1 MKLDELPFH
10 IGATEVASNPVG
22 LPDTWPFSLHFDQ
35 QLGAITQRVT
45 SELLEILEQAYRA
58 GQLIGTPLAEDS
70 YGKPYA
76 DDFLRFIWQVMPP
89 RCARAIEIGAGVG
102 YLTRR
107 LKDAGLQ
114 IVGIEPG
121 RGYAA
126 HWEKNRV
133 EIVND
138 FFPTPRVTGR
148 FDLICSYAVLEHITE
163 PTIFLKDIRDHLT
176 PEGVAIFSVPD
187 CTDEI
192 AAGDPAILFHEHF
205 SYFDAGSLT
214 RLIESTGM
222 HAVVMKSGFGRCLY
236 AIASLKPREALLA
249 KRGLEWDVMA
259 SYPER
264 CGRFVERV
272 RDRIFRFAAQG
283 TVGVYCAPRGLAL
296 LDRTQSFRFF
306 DDDPAQQDKFL
317 PPFASPIEGRESL
330 LSQPVSS
337 VVVMSR
343 TFGEHI
349 RNSLKNSGYG
359 GRVLTIN
366 DLSSGHHG

>member
-1 MKLDELPFH
+1 MKLDDLPFH
-10 IGATEVASNPVG
+10 IGATEAAGNPAG

-35 QLGAITQRVT
+35 QRGAITQQVT
-45 SELLEILEQAYRA
+45 PELLEILEQAYRA

-76 DDFLRFIWQVMPP
+76 DDFLRFIGQVGLP
-89 RCARAIEIGAGVG
+89 RGARAIEIGAGVG

-126 HWEKNRV
+126 HWEKNGV

-163 PTIFLKDIRDHLT
+163 PAKFLKDVRDHLT

-205 SYFDAGSLT
+205 SYFDSGSLA
-214 RLIESTGM
+214 RLIESAGM

-236 AIASLKPREALLA
+236 AIASLQQRPAMQGE
-249 KRGLEWDVMA
+249 RGLERAVMA

-264 CGRFVERV
+264 CVRFVARV
-272 RDRIFRFAAQG
+272 RDKISDLAAQG
-283 TVGVYCAPRGLAL
+283 TVGVYCAARGLAL
-296 LDRTQSFRFF
+296 LDRTQPMRFF
-306 DDDPAQQDKFL
+306 DDDPAQQGKFL
-317 PPFASPIEGRESL
+317 PPFQMPITSRETL
-330 LSQPVSS
+330 LSAPVDHL
-337 VVVMSR
+337 VIISR
-343 TFGEHI
+343 TFGRRI
-349 RNSLKNSGYG
+349 RDSLHQQGYQG
-359 GRVLTIN
+359 SIVTL
-366 DLSSGHHG
+366 DEM